1 MFVFAHLSSGPVQTF
16 ALLDSLQAVLDMQLQ
31 SRMDLLLSP
40 TRSRKGVSVRS
51 KRGTHKAGGN
61 RDARAPSFREYVA
74 RDARLRIMLGLFGC
88 GPD

>member
-1 MFVFAHLSSGPVQTF
+1 MFVFAHLSSGAVQTF

-31 SRMDLLLSP
+31 SRMDLLLS
-40 TRSRKGVSVRS
+40 TSRSRKGVRR
-51 KRGTHKAGGN
+51 KTETHKAGGN